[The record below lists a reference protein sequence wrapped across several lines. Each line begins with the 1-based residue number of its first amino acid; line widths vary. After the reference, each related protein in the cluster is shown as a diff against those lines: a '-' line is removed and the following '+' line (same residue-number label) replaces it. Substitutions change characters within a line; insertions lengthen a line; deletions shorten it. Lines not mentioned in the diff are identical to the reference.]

1 MDIFEE
7 MVKAEKSFRAY
18 AIVTVIKNSGA
29 GTADV
34 GKKMIMYA
42 DGTVV
47 GTIGGGQF
55 EFESMKIVKGMIAKG
70 KGIETLSVSGVDLL
84 VEVFE
89 PCTTVVVVGGGNVG
103 NNLLKTVKLLPFAT
117 ILIDS
122 RDETVI
128 GESIGLADYFIKCT
142 DYEEAILS
150 DAVPEGAYFFCG
162 ACTHDYDAQAL
173 KGALQKNPAYVGMV
187 GSRQKVAEI
196 FSKLKEQGVSD
207 EALNSVYTPIGL
219 DIADGTPAEIAI
231 AIIAEMLLVKN
242 KGEGTNCKDLTT
254 KFMKG
259 C

>member
-1 MDIFEE
+1 MP
-7 MVKAEKSFRAY
+7 FRREHISSA
-18 AIVTVIKNSGA
+18 A
-29 GTADV
+29 
-34 GKKMIMYA
+34 
-42 DGTVV
+42 
-47 GTIGGGQF
+47 
-55 EFESMKIVKGMIAKG
+55 
-70 KGIETLSVSGVDLL
+70 
-84 VEVFE
+84 
-89 PCTTVVVVGGGNVG
+89 
-103 NNLLKTVKLLPFAT
+103 
-117 ILIDS
+117 
-122 RDETVI
+122 
-128 GESIGLADYFIKCT
+128 
-142 DYEEAILS
+142 
-150 DAVPEGAYFFCG
+150 
-162 ACTHDYDAQAL
+162 HDYDAQAL